1 MRPAL
6 LNDLSPI
13 TVNVAMSV
21 QERLILQVGNTR
33 IHAVSQGQGPLVL
46 LVHGFPESWYS
57 WRHQLEFLAGA
68 GYHAVAI
75 DQRGYGA
82 SSKFWDPLAYRID
95 RLVADVA
102 GVVAALGETSA
113 VIVGHDWGAPV
124 AWTAGWLHPEI
135 FRGVVGLSVPFSG
148 RALVALPG
156 SPFGE
161 RRPSELHRE
170 LAGPGQDF
178 YQDYFGSLTPP
189 IAEIESNLRGWLRSI
204 LWSFSA
210 EGMIAAGLPPLIALP
225 QIDVIRGSALTIP
238 HGTRM
243 RERMDASDRLP
254 AWLDGNDL
262 AFYVAELERSGL
274 AGPLSY
280 YRCMEA
286 GWEALAH
293 CQGRVFTP
301 PSLFIGGDYD
311 VATAWGAEALA
322 RTGEC
327 MLNHRGTH
335 ILSGCG
341 HWVQQEHPEQTNAL
355 LLDFLRR
362 L

>member
-1 MRPAL
+1 MGVQQRL
-6 LNDLSPI
+6 DLQI
-13 TVNVAMSV
+13 
-21 QERLILQVGNTR
+21 GNTR

-57 WRHQLEFLAGA
+57 WRHQIEALAAA
-68 GYHAVAI
+68 GYRAVAI
-75 DQRGYGA
+75 DQRGYGT
-82 SSKFWDPLAYRID
+82 SSKVWDPMAYRID
-95 RLVADVA
+95 RLVADVV
-102 GVVAALGETSA
+102 GVVEALGETRA

-178 YQDYFGSLTPP
+178 YQDYFGSLNPP
-189 IAEIESNLRGWLRSI
+189 IAEIESNLRGWLRSM
-204 LWSFSA
+204 LWGFSA
-210 EGMIAAGLPPLIALP
+210 EGMIAAGLPPLAALP
-225 QIDVIRGSALTIP
+225 PLDVIRGSALTIP

-243 RERMDASDRLP
+243 SERMDASGRLP
-254 AWLDGNDL
+254 AWLDGCDL
-262 AFYVAELERSGL
+262 AFYASELERSGL

-280 YRCMEA
+280 YHCMEA
-286 GWEALAH
+286 GWEVLA
-293 CQGRVFTP
+293 QYEGRLFTP
-301 PSLFIGGDYD
+301 PALFIGGDYD
-311 VATAWGAEALA
+311 VATSWGAEALA
-322 RTGEC
+322 RTAEC
-327 MLNHRGTH
+327 MPNYRGTH
-335 ILSGCG
+335 ILNNCG
-341 HWVQQEHPEQTNAL
+341 HWVQQEQPQQTNAL
-355 LLDFLRR
+355 LLDFLRH

>member
-1 MRPAL
+1 
-6 LNDLSPI
+6 
-13 TVNVAMSV
+13 MSV
-21 QERLILQVGNTR
+21 QERLNLQLGNTR

-57 WRHQLEFLAGA
+57 WRHQMAALASA
-68 GYHAVAI
+68 GYRAVAV

-82 SSKFWDPLAYRID
+82 SSKFHDPLAYRID
-95 RLVADVA
+95 RLVADMV
-102 GVVAALGETSA
+102 GVVGALGETRA

-124 AWTAGWLHPEI
+124 AWTAGWLHPEV

-170 LAGPGQDF
+170 LAGSGQDF
-178 YQDYFGSLTPP
+178 YQDYFGSLDPP
-189 IAEIESNLRGWLRSI
+189 IAEIESDLRGWLRSM
-204 LWSFSA
+204 LWGFSA
-210 EGMIAAGLPPLIALP
+210 EGLSAAGLPPVTTLP
-225 QIDVIRGSALTIP
+225 QLDIIRGSALTIP

-243 RERMDASDRLP
+243 RERLDASGRLP
-254 AWLDGNDL
+254 TWLDESDL
-262 AFYVAELERSGL
+262 DFYATELERSGL

-280 YRCMEA
+280 YHCMEA
-286 GWEALAH
+286 GWEVLAYH
-293 CQGRVFTP
+293 EGRPFTP

-311 VATAWGAEALA
+311 VTTAWGAEALT
-322 RTGEC
+322 RTGER
-327 MLNHRGTH
+327 MSNHRGTH

-341 HWVQQEHPEQTNAL
+341 HWVQQEHPRQTNAL
-355 LLDFLRR
+355 LLDFLRS

>member
-1 MRPAL
+1 MG
-6 LNDLSPI
+6 
-13 TVNVAMSV
+13 V
-21 QERLILQVGNTR
+21 QQQFDLQVGNTR
-33 IHAVSQGQGPLVL
+33 IHAVSEGQGPLVL

-57 WRHQLEFLAGA
+57 WRHQMKALADA
-68 GYHAVAI
+68 GYRAVAI

-82 SSKFWDPLAYRID
+82 SSKFWDPLEYRID
-95 RLVADVA
+95 KLVADVV
-102 GVVAALGETSA
+102 GVVHALGETSA
-113 VIVGHDWGAPV
+113 VIVGHDWGSPV

-178 YQDYFGSLTPP
+178 YQDYFGSLNPP
-189 IAEIESNLRGWLRSI
+189 IVEIEADLRGWLSSM
-204 LWSFSA
+204 LWGFSA
-210 EGMIAAGLPPLIALP
+210 EGMIAAGLQPLITLP

-243 RERMDASDRLP
+243 RERMDASGRLP
-254 AWLDGNDL
+254 SWLDKSDL
-262 AFYVAELERSGL
+262 AFYAAELERSGL
-274 AGPLSY
+274 AGPLSSY
-280 YRCMEA
+280 HCMEA
-286 GWEALAH
+286 SWEALAH
-293 CQGRVFTP
+293 CEGRLFTP
-301 PSLFIGGDYD
+301 PSMFIGGDYD
-311 VATAWGAEALA
+311 VTTGWGAEALA
-322 RTGEC
+322 RTGEF
-327 MLNHRGTH
+327 MSNYQGTH

-341 HWVQQEHPEQTNAL
+341 HWIQQERPEKTNAL
-355 LLDFLRR
+355 LLDFLRS